1 MESRFGETRA
11 TASWACFMPMA
22 RGRGDSNRVRA
33 QLRFLDQELFA
44 GTVKPAPMTQRIKNE

>member
-22 RGRGDSNRVRA
+22 RGRGDSDRVRA

-44 GTVKPAPMTQRIKNE
+44 GTVKPAPMTQRIK